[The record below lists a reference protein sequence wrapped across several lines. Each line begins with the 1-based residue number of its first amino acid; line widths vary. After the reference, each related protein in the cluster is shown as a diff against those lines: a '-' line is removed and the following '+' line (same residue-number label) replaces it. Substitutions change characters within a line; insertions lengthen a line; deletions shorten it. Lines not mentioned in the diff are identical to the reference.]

1 MQSAEGSQ
9 MKMGKFEKLFVN
21 RPDRTR
27 RVAEHAEKMLT
38 LASFVPRQ
46 SYLDFGCGNGAA
58 ALYLA

>member
-1 MQSAEGSQ
+1 

-21 RPDRTR
+21 RPGRTR
-27 RVAEHAEKMLT
+27 RVAEHAERMLR
-38 LASFVPRQ
+38 LAGFVPRQ